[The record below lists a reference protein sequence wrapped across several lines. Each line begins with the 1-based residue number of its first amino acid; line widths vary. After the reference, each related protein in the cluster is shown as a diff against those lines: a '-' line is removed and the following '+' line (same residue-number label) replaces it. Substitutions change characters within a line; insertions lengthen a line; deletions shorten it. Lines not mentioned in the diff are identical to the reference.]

1 MVRNRRRMGRYAAP
15 QQRLWLEIAGQR
27 RLRRLHSRLA
37 ARREVLHRWSAL
49 LDDLDRDVSQRLSDM
64 GGDEDGYD
72 TASED
77 VNEPERRPQEH
88 LQGARRVA
96 NRGRRRQ
103 LSRAWGLVGDDQREL
118 DEDLDADTEGDTQA
132 DTQADTEG
140 GTDGGTDGDEER
152 EPMSKP
158 AVETYYEN
166 GTWRS
171 RHEGV
176 SRPFATGGTKAEQ
189 VSKGREM
196 ARRDK
201 VEHIIKNRDG
211 TISERNSYGNDPHPP
226 RG

>member
-1 MVRNRRRMGRYAAP
+1 MMVRNRRRIGRYAAP

-27 RLRRLHSRLA
+27 RLRRLHRRLA

-77 VNEPERRPQEH
+77 VNAPERQPHEH

-103 LSRAWGLVGDDQREL
+103 LSRAWGLVGDDDQGEP
-118 DEDLDADTEGDTQA
+118 DDDPDADTDADTDDGTEGDE
-132 DTQADTEG
+132 DH
-140 GTDGGTDGDEER
+140 DEER

-211 TISERNSYGNDPHPP
+211 TISERNSYGNDPNPP